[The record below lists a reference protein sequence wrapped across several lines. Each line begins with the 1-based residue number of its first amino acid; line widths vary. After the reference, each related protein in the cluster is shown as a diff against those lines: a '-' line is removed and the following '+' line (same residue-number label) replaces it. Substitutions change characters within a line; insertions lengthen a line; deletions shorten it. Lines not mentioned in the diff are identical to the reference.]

1 MRNMSN
7 VGREE
12 AESLLGERRAL
23 LNRVKQIENMLIM
36 LSKKIG
42 YELHIDFD
50 NDIVEA
56 LEY

>member
-1 MRNMSN
+1 MSN